1 MFCSAI
7 KGRGAAAIDQLQV
20 KYGDVWASAHGGGA
34 GGPVS
39 CTFASRI
46 IRVKLTTST
55 HMGGFVNGLEF
66 VTQDGKSCR
75 IGFWVWDGTAEAVT
89 LDLHHPGYYLSF
101 LSGGIGKWTP
111 SITVVNPLS
120 FHWSPVKEE
129 GTTRWFME

>member
-1 MFCSAI
+1 MLCSEIYA
-7 KGRGAAAIDQLQV
+7 KTGQAIDRLQV
-20 KYGDVWASAHGGGA
+20 KYGDVWASAHGGGS

-66 VTQDGKSCR
+66 VTHDGKSCG
-75 IGFWVWDGTAEAVT
+75 IGDWRWVGTAEAVT

-111 SITVVNPLS
+111 AIPVVNPLS

-129 GTTRWFME
+129 GTSRWFME